1 MTIRISYSNKGA
13 RLDGPSTG
21 SLLTELWVAARELD
35 WGGAMLCLL
44 RCPAGEDDIDIGG
57 CVLEVLAAQVGVGRL
72 LLRGGGVVL
81 VLLPPRWWWDVV
93 IFWRLSL
100 FVSTTKI
107 QTSIKVPSSRVCM
120 SHKCSMYSTTKYCHS
135 RRMWSKQ
142 YNHNG

>member
-57 CVLEVLAAQVGVGRL
+57 CVLEVLPALVGVGHL
-72 LLRGGGVVL
+72 LLHGGSVAH
-81 VLLPPRWWWDVV
+81 VLLPPWRWWDIV
-93 IFWRLSL
+93 IILR
-100 FVSTTKI
+100 
-107 QTSIKVPSSRVCM
+107 Q
-120 SHKCSMYSTTKYCHS
+120 
-135 RRMWSKQ
+135 
-142 YNHNG
+142 